1 MTKAKIGFIGI
12 GLMGHGMAKN
22 LLAKGHP
29 LAFLVHRN
37 RSNIG
42 DLVEAGAQEARSIGA
57 LAQGADIVFLCVTGT
72 PQVEANV
79 YGDGGLLA
87 ACARG
92 TTVVDCSTAEPEST
106 ARIRADFAA
115 RGVEFVDAPLARTP
129 REAEAGKLNVM
140 VGATPAAFARLKPV
154 LECFAENV
162 IHAGPPGAGH
172 KIKLVN
178 NFLALGAACLIAEAL
193 AVAARVGLDLDVL
206 YKLIS
211 AGGANSNMFQMVV
224 PKALDGDFTGLL
236 FSLDNARKDLRYYTH
251 MTETAPVATPIADTV
266 HATLLAAVG
275 LGFGEKYVPSLIEAH
290 EKLNGFRII
299 AR

>member
-1 MTKAKIGFIGI
+1 MKERIGFIGI

-22 LLAKGHP
+22 LVAKGHP

-37 RSNIG
+37 RSNIQ
-42 DLVEAGAQEARSIGA
+42 DLLDAGAREATSIKA
-57 LAQGADIVFLCVTGT
+57 LAEGADIVFLCVTGS

-79 YGDGGLLA
+79 YGEGGLLA
-87 ACARG
+87 ACRSG

-106 ARIRADFAA
+106 LRIRADFGA

-129 REAEAGKLNVM
+129 REAEAGKLNTM
-140 VGATPAAFARLKPV
+140 VGATPEAFARLQPV

-178 NFLALGAACLIAEAL
+178 NFLALGTACLIAEAL
-193 AVAARVGLDLDVL
+193 AVSARVGIDLEVL

-211 AGGANSNMFQMVV
+211 AGGANSNMFQMLV
-224 PKALDGDFTGLL
+224 PKALQGDFTGLL
-236 FSLDNARKDLRYYTH
+236 FALDNARKDLRYYTH
-251 MTETAPVATPIADTV
+251 MTETAPVATPIADSV
-266 HATLLAAVG
+266 HATFLAAVG
-275 LGFGEKYVPSLIEAH
+275 LGFGDRYVPSLIEAH
-290 EKLNGFRII
+290 EKLNGFQII
-299 AR
+299 KR